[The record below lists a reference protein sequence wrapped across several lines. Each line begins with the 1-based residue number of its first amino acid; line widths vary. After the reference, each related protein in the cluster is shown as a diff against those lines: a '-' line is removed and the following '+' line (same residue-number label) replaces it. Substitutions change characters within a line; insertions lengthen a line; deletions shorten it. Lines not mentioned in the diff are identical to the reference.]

1 MSDQSRKNVVAAIS
15 GLLFALGLGL
25 GGMTNPLKVQAFLD
39 VLGRWD
45 PSLMFV
51 MGGGIAVGLW
61 TFRAAKR
68 RAHPLLGGDFGWPTY
83 TRIDAQ
89 LLAGAA
95 IFGVGWGLTGYCPGP
110 ALVALGA
117 GRIAPAVAVS
127 SMVLGM
133 FATQAV
139 LRQRAQ
145 TSAAAA
151 PSA

>member
-1 MSDQSRKNVVAAIS
+1 MSDGNEHKRDAIAAIC
-15 GLLFALGLGL
+15 GLLFAFGLGL

-51 MGGGIAVGLW
+51 MGAGIAVGFW
-61 TFRAAKR
+61 AFRAAKR
-68 RAHPLLGGDFGWPTY
+68 RVHPILGGDFGWPRY

-117 GRIAPAVAVS
+117 GRIGAAVAVS
-127 SMVLGM
+127 SMVMGM
-133 FATQAV
+133 LATEAV
-139 LRQRAQ
+139 IRR
-145 TSAAAA
+145 S
-151 PSA
+151 SGG

>member
-1 MSDQSRKNVVAAIS
+1 VSNGNRKDAVAAIC

-39 VLGRWD
+39 VLGKWD

-61 TFRAAKR
+61 AFRAAKR
-68 RAHPLLGGDFGWPTY
+68 RAHPLLGGDFGWPSTS
-83 TRIDAQ
+83 RIDVQ
-89 LLAGAA
+89 LVAGAA

-117 GRIAPAVAVS
+117 GRIGAAVAVS

-133 FATQAV
+133 LATQAV
-139 LRQRAQ
+139 TRRRAQ
-145 TSAAAA
+145 AHRSSGA
-151 PSA
+151 

>member
-1 MSDQSRKNVVAAIS
+1 VSNGKKKNALAAIC

-39 VLGRWD
+39 VLGKWD

-51 MGGGIAVGLW
+51 MGGGIVVGFW
-61 TFRAAKR
+61 AFRAAKR
-68 RAHPLLGGDFGWPTY
+68 RAHPFWGGDFGWPRSTN
-83 TRIDAQ
+83 IDVQ
-89 LLAGAA
+89 LLVGAA

-117 GRIAPAVAVS
+117 GRSGAVVVVS

-133 FATQAV
+133 LATQAST
-139 LRQRAQ
+139 RRWADR
-145 TSAAAA
+145 
-151 PSA
+151 